1 MELLKKKILEEGK
14 ALNESILKVDSFLN
28 HQVDANLMEKIGME
42 FASHFKNKHIDKIVT
57 IESSGIAPAILTAK
71 YLNVPLLILKKQQSS
86 ILKDD
91 LYQTTVHSFTKNV
104 DYMLTASKKYLKEGE
119 NILFID
125 DFLANGE
132 AALGTMKILEQAGCN
147 LAGIGIVIEK
157 SFQKGRKLL
166 DNLGVDVY
174 SLARITKLAT
184 NSIEFKE

>member
-57 IESSGIAPAILTAK
+57 IESSGIAPALLTAK

-132 AALGTMKILEQAGCN
+132 AALGIMKILNQAGCN
-147 LAGIGIVIEK
+147 LVGIGIVIEK
-157 SFQKGRKLL
+157 SFQNGRKIL
-166 DNLGVDVY
+166 DKLGIDVY
-174 SLARITKLAT
+174 SLARISKLSNNT
-184 NSIEFKE
+184 IEFKE